1 VYLGGGLD
9 AKGATFGKLVAKVPA
24 RRAPLA
30 LTRLL
35 ELYVAEGAGRGA
47 SFWKDVAPDRIKAT
61 LGELVDLA
69 DADAKDEDFID
80 LGETS
85 AFEVVQGEGECAA

>member
-1 VYLGGGLD
+1 VYVGGGIRAD
-9 AKGATFGKLVAKVPA
+9 GADFGKLVAKVPA
-24 RRAPLA
+24 RRAPQA
-30 LTRLL
+30 LTKLL
-35 ELYVAEGAGRGA
+35 DLYIAEGSRQGNA
-47 SFWKDVAPDRIKAT
+47 FWKTISPDRVKAA
-61 LGELVDLA
+61 LGDLVELA